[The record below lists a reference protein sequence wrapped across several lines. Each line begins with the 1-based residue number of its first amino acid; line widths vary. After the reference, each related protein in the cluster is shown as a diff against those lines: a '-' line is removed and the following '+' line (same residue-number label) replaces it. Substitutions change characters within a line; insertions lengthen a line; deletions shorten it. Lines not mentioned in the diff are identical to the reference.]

1 MQYKLKYR
9 NKIDHALKTC
19 MSRQVHFAAYKLP
32 GDNPA
37 TLIIQKD
44 PEIKPIKDI
53 TQKLPD
59 KGFLIVPF
67 STSDNNAYLI
77 RPDIIFREESE
88 MGDLESLNQLP
99 ERISCHTGNQE
110 PSETSRKE
118 YLDLI
123 QHSIVKINSG
133 DFEKVVLSRVK
144 PVEGNFTA
152 QLPAVFLALCETY
165 PHAFVYLFHVNG
177 QCWTGATPE
186 PFVYSHKGNLNTV
199 SLAGTRPFNSE
210 NLDIDN
216 WNHKEK
222 QEQEYVTRY
231 IERTLNTY
239 GVTTYSRSGPF
250 IARAG
255 NLIHLRTDF
264 AFSAVALG
272 DRLPSLIHTLHPTP
286 AICGMPANSAL
297 EFIRKHENYNR
308 EYYTG
313 FLGPVGID
321 DLLQLFVNLRCMKVL
336 ENKLIL
342 YTGSGIT
349 DESIPGE
356 EWEETE
362 IKAETILAVLNK
374 IK

>member
-1 MQYKLKYR
+1 MQYKFQNRSKV
-9 NKIDHALKTC
+9 DHALTTC
-19 MSRQVHFAAYKLP
+19 LSRQVHFAAYKLP
-32 GDNPA
+32 GDNPV

-44 PEIKPIKDI
+44 PEIKPIKDLN
-53 TQKLPD
+53 QKLPD

-67 STSDNNAYLI
+67 STSENDTYLI
-77 RPDIIFREESE
+77 KPDIIFRESSDIA
-88 MGDLESLNQLP
+88 DLETLNQLP
-99 ERISCHTGNQE
+99 ARLPCSIPGQV
-110 PSETSRKE
+110 PPETFKTH

-123 QHSIVKINSG
+123 SQSIEKIDAG

-144 PVEGNFTA
+144 PVDGHFSAE
-152 QLPAVFLALCETY
+152 LSAVFLALCETY
-165 PHAFVYLFHVNG
+165 PHAFVYLFHVQG
-177 QCWTGATPE
+177 QCWTGASPE
-186 PFVYSHKGNLNTV
+186 PFVYSTKDSLNTV
-199 SLAGTRPFNSE
+199 SLAGTRPFSNE

-231 IERTLNTY
+231 IERTLNNY
-239 GVTTYSRSGPF
+239 GVTTYSLKGPF

-264 AFSAVALG
+264 AFSAAALG
-272 DRLPSLIHTLHPTP
+272 SRLPSLIHTLHPTP
-286 AICGMPANSAL
+286 AICGMPAESAL
-297 EFIRKHENYNR
+297 NFIRNHENYNR

-349 DESIPGE
+349 DESNPE
-356 EWEETE
+356 DEWEETE
-362 IKAETILAVLNK
+362 IKADTILAVLNK

>member
-1 MQYKLKYR
+1 MQYKFQNR
-9 NKIDHALKTC
+9 TKIDHALKIC
-19 MSRQVHFAAYKLP
+19 LSRQVHFAAYKLP
-32 GDNPA
+32 GSNPV

-44 PEIKPIKDI
+44 PDIKPIKDI

-67 STSDNNAYLI
+67 STSENNTYLI
-77 RPDIIFREESE
+77 RPDIIFREGSD
-88 MGDLESLNQLP
+88 MADLESLNQLS
-99 ERISCHTGNQE
+99 ERHPYHTGNQE
-110 PSETSRKE
+110 PAETSRIK

-123 QHSIVKINSG
+123 QQSIDKISSG

-144 PVEGNFTA
+144 PVDGNYTA
-152 QLPAVFLALCETY
+152 VLPAVFLALCETY

-186 PFVYSHKGNLNTV
+186 PFVYSMKDNLNTV
-199 SLAGTRPFNSE
+199 SLAGTRSFSND
-210 NLDIDN
+210 NLDIDK

-222 QEQEYVTRY
+222 QEQEYVTRH
-231 IERTLNTY
+231 IERTLNNY
-239 GVTTYSRSGPF
+239 GVTAFSRKGPF

-255 NLIHLRTDF
+255 NLVHLRTDF
-264 AFSAVALG
+264 AFSAAALG
-272 DRLPSLIHTLHPTP
+272 NRLPSLIHTLHPTP

-297 EFIRKHENYNR
+297 EFIRNHENYNR

-321 DLLQLFVNLRCMKVL
+321 DMLQLFVNLRCMKVL

-342 YTGSGIT
+342 YTGGGIT
-349 DESIPGE
+349 DESIPEE
-356 EWEETE
+356 EWDETE

>member
-1 MQYKLKYR
+1 MQFKIQNR
-9 NKIDHALKTC
+9 SKIDQALKTC
-19 MSRQVHFAAYKLP
+19 LSRQVHFAAYKLP
-32 GDNPA
+32 GDNPV
-37 TLIIQKD
+37 TLIIQKG
-44 PEIKPIKDI
+44 PKIKPIKNI
-53 TQKLPD
+53 TQKLPAR
-59 KGFLIVPF
+59 GFLIVPF
-67 STSDNNAYLI
+67 STSENSAYLI
-77 RPDIIFREESE
+77 QPDIIVREGSD
-88 MGDLESLNQLP
+88 MGDLEALNQLS
-99 ERISCHTGNQE
+99 ERLPCHTGNQE
-110 PSETSRKE
+110 PPEISRKK

-123 QHSIVKINSG
+123 EQSIEKINSG

-144 PVEGNFTA
+144 PVEGNYTA
-152 QLPAVFLALCETY
+152 ELPAVFLALCETY

-186 PFVYSHKGNLNTV
+186 PFVYSVKNNLNTV

-231 IERTLNTY
+231 IERTLNNY
-239 GVTTYSRSGPF
+239 GVFSISRKGPF

-264 AFSAVALG
+264 SFSATALG
-272 DRLPSLIHTLHPTP
+272 NRLPSLIHTLHPTP

-297 EFIRKHENYNR
+297 EFIRNHENYNR
-308 EYYTG
+308 EYYAG

-349 DESIPGE
+349 DESIPAQ

-362 IKAETILAVLNK
+362 IKADTILAVLNK

>member
-1 MQYKLKYR
+1 MQYKFQDR
-9 NKIDHALKTC
+9 SKIDHALTTC
-19 MSRQVHFAAYKLP
+19 LSRQVHFAAYKLP
-32 GDNPA
+32 GDNPV

-53 TQKLPD
+53 KQKLPD

-67 STSDNNAYLI
+67 STSENNAYLI
-77 RPDIIFREESE
+77 RPDIIFREGSDIAE
-88 MGDLESLNQLP
+88 LEYLN
-99 ERISCHTGNQE
+99 RISERSPCPAVNQE
-110 PSETSRKE
+110 PLETNRKK

-123 QHSIVKINSG
+123 QQSIEKINAG

-144 PVEGNFTA
+144 PVEGNYSA
-152 QLPAVFLALCETY
+152 ELSAVFLALCETY
-165 PHAFVYLFHVNG
+165 PHAFVYLFHVDG

-186 PFVYSHKGNLNTV
+186 PFVYSTKDSLNTV
-199 SLAGTRPFNSE
+199 SLAGTRPFSNE

-222 QEQEYVTRY
+222 LEQEYVTRH
-231 IERTLNTY
+231 IERTLNNY
-239 GVTTYSRSGPF
+239 GVSTYSRKGPF
-250 IARAG
+250 IAKAG
-255 NLIHLRTDF
+255 NLVHLRTDF
-264 AFSAVALG
+264 SFSEAALG
-272 DRLPSLIHTLHPTP
+272 NRLPSLIHTLHPTP
-286 AICGMPANSAL
+286 AICGMPAKSAL
-297 EFIRKHENYNR
+297 EFIRNHENYNR

-313 FLGPVGID
+313 FLGPIGID
-321 DLLQLFVNLRCMKVL
+321 GVLQLFANLRCMKVL

-349 DESIPGE
+349 DESVAEE

-362 IKAETILAVLNK
+362 IKADTLLAVLNK